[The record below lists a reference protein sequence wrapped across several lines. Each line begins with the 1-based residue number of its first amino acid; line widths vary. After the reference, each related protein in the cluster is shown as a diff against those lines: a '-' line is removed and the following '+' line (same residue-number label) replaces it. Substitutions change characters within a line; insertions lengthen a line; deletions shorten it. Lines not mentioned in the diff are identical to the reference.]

1 MSKLKRI
8 FAPAI
13 VAFALANTSVMALDP
28 GSVPVKKRTSA
39 NLYLAASEVPA
50 FLKSNNGRVL
60 FLDVRTPAEL
70 ISAGSAPLIDAND
83 PVMIEPAVPG
93 TQLEPNPD
101 FTAWAGQRLAAK
113 GLSKSDPV
121 VLICRSGSRSALAA
135 NLLTEAGFAQVYSVA
150 DGFEGS
156 GADGWKKSGLP
167 WGFELD
173 QAKLPPAGLVR

>member
-1 MSKLKRI
+1 MSNMKWF
-8 FAPAI
+8 FASAI
-13 VAFALANTSVMALDP
+13 AAFALVNTSVMALDP
-28 GSVPVKKRTSA
+28 GSVPAKKRTNA

-70 ISAGSAPLIDAND
+70 ASSGSTQLIDGND
-83 PVMIEPAVPG
+83 PVMIEPPAG

-121 VLICRSGSRSALAA
+121 VLMCRSGNRSALAA
-135 NLLTEAGFAQVYSVA
+135 NLLTAAGFAQVYSVA
-150 DGFEGS
+150 DGFDGS
-156 GADGWKKSGLP
+156 GADGWKNSGLP
-167 WGFELD
+167 WGYELD
-173 QAKLPPAGLVR
+173 KAKLAPPEGSR